1 MNRENIKELAKCIVE
16 ETGDIVE
23 VLGIEHIGP
32 EGPEYA
38 RDFFVKCANKR
49 SGLIFAVKSPGH
61 WADIKQFYLY
71 R

>member
-1 MNRENIKELAKCIVE
+1 MNRVETKELSERILE
-16 ETGDIVE
+16 ECSDIVE

-32 EGPEYA
+32 ESLEYA